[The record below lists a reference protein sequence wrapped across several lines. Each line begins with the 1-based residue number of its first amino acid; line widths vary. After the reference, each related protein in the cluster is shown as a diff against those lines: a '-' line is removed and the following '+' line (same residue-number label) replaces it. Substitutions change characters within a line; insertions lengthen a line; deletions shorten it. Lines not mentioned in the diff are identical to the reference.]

1 MGVFVALVNV
11 VTAAAAATPPPPPP
25 RALAAARTS
34 SWSGQTGN
42 AKARRSARCRRTIEM
57 ASNSSRTSDFGQ
69 NGVLLLPL
77 FRPLS
82 GVHVDQEI
90 DLPSKPE
97 AGGDLGGCLERCFS
111 STPWNSSPRRLRRRY
126 AIQRNRA
133 PEKFLPSCVNMS
145 RRSMPPF
152 WEKKRCIPLVF
163 WEREFSARSQDISG
177 IRPPPAG
184 CRLLGMND
192 RRCVIWQKSRE
203 RKRRRKDFGMM
214 DRRRDGG
221 VREGR
226 RIPISIHLW
235 ESVSFS
241 NGKTREKG
249 RERDIE
255 VAE

>member
-1 MGVFVALVNV
+1 MVLGFGQQKGGGFRCTCKCCNSGGGGN
-11 VTAAAAATPPPPPP
+11 TAAAAS
-25 RALAAARTS
+25 AAARS
-34 SWSGQTGN
+34 PLLEHRRGQD
-42 AKARRSARCRRTIEM
+42 RRGTRKPAGQRVADERSMEM

-90 DLPSKPE
+90 DLPSNPE

-177 IRPPPAG
+177 MRPPRQAAV
-184 CRLLGMND
+184 C
-192 RRCVIWQKSRE
+192 
-203 RKRRRKDFGMM
+203 
-214 DRRRDGG
+214 
-221 VREGR
+221 
-226 RIPISIHLW
+226 W
-235 ESVSFS
+235 E
-241 NGKTREKG
+241 
-249 RERDIE
+249 
-255 VAE
+255 

>member
-1 MGVFVALVNV
+1 MTSEAVLRLSGGCH
-11 VTAAAAATPPPPPP
+11 P
-25 RALAAARTS
+25 RAR
-34 SWSGQTGN
+34 
-42 AKARRSARCRRTIEM
+42 
-57 ASNSSRTSDFGQ
+57 
-69 NGVLLLPL
+69 
-77 FRPLS
+77 
-82 GVHVDQEI
+82 
-90 DLPSKPE
+90 
-97 AGGDLGGCLERCFS
+97 GGRCFS

-126 AIQRNRA
+126 AIHRNQA
-133 PEKFLPSCVNMS
+133 PKNSFRHVLTCPAVLGEEALYSS
-145 RRSMPPF
+145 RVLGEGIFRSLAGHI
-152 WEKKRCIPLVF
+152 WHE
-163 WEREFSARSQDISG
+163 A
-177 IRPPPAG
+177 AG
-184 CRLLGMND
+184 CSGCRRLLGMND